1 MISEIAK
8 KEGIKERKLS
18 RLVAEG
24 KVVILKNSRREI
36 EPVAIGKYMSVKIN
50 ANVGTSPEIASLEK
64 ELEKAK
70 IAVKYGSDTIMD
82 LSIGGNLDEIRRT
95 LLKKIDVPLG
105 TVPIYQAFIEKKL
118 DMDPDFILKIIE
130 KHCKDGVDFLTLHC
144 GITRDIVER
153 IATRLIPITSRGGSF
168 IASWIIEHKEEN
180 PLLTHFSEILEIV
193 KEYEATI
200 SLGDALRPGC
210 LKDSSDVFQIQE
222 LLTLG
227 KLVKIARKEGAKVIV
242 EGPGH
247 VPLNEI
253 EMNMKLEKKICDEAP
268 FYVLGPL
275 VTDIALGYD
284 HISAAIGGAIAAI
297 HGADFLCY
305 VTPSEH
311 LGLPD
316 VTDVK
321 QGVIAAKIAAHAA
334 NIVRKGYLDRD
345 TLLSKYR
352 RELNWDKVF
361 ELSIDPEIKKKYP
374 SLKDRKECTMC
385 GKYCAIKIVDNYLKK
400 VKK

>member
-1 MISEIAK
+1 
-8 KEGIKERKLS
+8 
-18 RLVAEG
+18 
-24 KVVILKNSRREI
+24 
-36 EPVAIGKYMSVKIN
+36 
-50 ANVGTSPEIASLEK
+50 
-64 ELEKAK
+64 
-70 IAVKYGSDTIMD
+70 
-82 LSIGGNLDEIRRT
+82 
-95 LLKKIDVPLG
+95 
-105 TVPIYQAFIEKKL
+105 
-118 DMDPDFILKIIE
+118 
-130 KHCKDGVDFLTLHC
+130 
-144 GITRDIVER
+144 
-153 IATRLIPITSRGGSF
+153 
-168 IASWIIEHKEEN
+168 EEN

>member
-105 TVPIYQAFIEKKL
+105 TVPISQAFIEKKL

-153 IATRLIPITSRGGSF
+153 IAT
-168 IASWIIEHKEEN
+168 
-180 PLLTHFSEILEIV
+180 
-193 KEYEATI
+193 
-200 SLGDALRPGC
+200 
-210 LKDSSDVFQIQE
+210 
-222 LLTLG
+222 
-227 KLVKIARKEGAKVIV
+227 
-242 EGPGH
+242 
-247 VPLNEI
+247 
-253 EMNMKLEKKICDEAP
+253 
-268 FYVLGPL
+268 
-275 VTDIALGYD
+275 
-284 HISAAIGGAIAAI
+284 
-297 HGADFLCY
+297 
-305 VTPSEH
+305 
-311 LGLPD
+311 
-316 VTDVK
+316 
-321 QGVIAAKIAAHAA
+321 
-334 NIVRKGYLDRD
+334 
-345 TLLSKYR
+345 
-352 RELNWDKVF
+352 
-361 ELSIDPEIKKKYP
+361 
-374 SLKDRKECTMC
+374 
-385 GKYCAIKIVDNYLKK
+385 
-400 VKK
+400 